1 MINSGKRHEADEL
14 YDKLVKEGFTLDH
27 HESDLYVKDSPMA
40 RELLERYGLKY
51 TPFKDDIDH
60 EMWLDVPF
68 AYAPFWRD
76 KAAG

>member
-1 MINSGKRHEADEL
+1 MNNGKRPESDQLYDEL
-14 YDKLVKEGFTLDH
+14 VREGFTLDH
-27 HESDLYVKDSPMA
+27 HESDLYVKDSPLA
-40 RELLERYGLKY
+40 RELIEKHKHAY

-68 AYAPFWRD
+68 AYAPFWRE